1 MANSDPLPSI
11 ELASIYS
18 AYASRQFQPPT
29 LANENRST
37 GTDRSVPDELRASL
51 AGSLRS
57 PQINQAYIE
66 KLKAQ
71 AEEQAVNRRALRTR
85 TQFDGMGAKASL
97 DLTILKTSQEG
108 GHPPTNGQL
117 DAVMDAYRAN
127 FG

>member
-11 ELASIYS
+11 EMASVYS
-18 AYASRQFQPPT
+18 AFASRQFETQT
-29 LANENRST
+29 LANADRST

-85 TQFDGMGAKASL
+85 SQVDGMGSKASL
-97 DLTILKTSQEG
+97 DLTTLRTSHEG
-108 GHPPTNGQL
+108 GHPPANGQL
-117 DAVMDAYRAN
+117 STVLDAYRAN

>member
-11 ELASIYS
+11 EMASVYS
-18 AYASRQFQPPT
+18 AFASRQFETQT
-29 LANENRST
+29 VLNENRST
-37 GTDRSVPDELRASL
+37 GTERSVPDELRASL

-85 TQFDGMGAKASL
+85 SLVDAMGSKASL
-97 DLTILKTSQEG
+97 DLTTLRTSHEG
-108 GHPPTNGQL
+108 GHPPANGQL
-117 DAVMDAYRAN
+117 STVLDAYRAN